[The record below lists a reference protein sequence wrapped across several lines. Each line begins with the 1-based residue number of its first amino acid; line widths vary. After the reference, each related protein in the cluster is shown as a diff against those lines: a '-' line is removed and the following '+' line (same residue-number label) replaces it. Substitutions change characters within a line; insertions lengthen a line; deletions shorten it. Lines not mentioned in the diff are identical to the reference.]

1 MRTTKIAATDDRMVF
16 CSGSIY
22 VGSRRV
28 NSISF
33 DCFKSDIYLDFK
45 TLTLTLLSK
54 LGNPKKENRKIKLIA
69 IVGKTGRKAPKG
81 NEDVVMDEWSDVE
94 IDISPSGGKV
104 S

>member
-22 VGSRRV
+22 VGSRIV

-33 DCFKSDIYLDFK
+33 DCFTSDIYLDFK
-45 TLTLTLLSK
+45 TLTLTLLFK
-54 LGNPKKENRKIKLIA
+54 LGNPKKENKKIKLIA

-94 IDISPSGGKV
+94 IDISRSGGKV

>member
-1 MRTTKIAATDDRMVF
+1 MKIAAEEKMMMF

-33 DCFKSDIYLDFK
+33 DCFTSDIYLDFK
-45 TLTLTLLSK
+45 TLTLTLLFK
-54 LGNPKKENRKIKLIA
+54 LGNPKKENKKIKLIA

-94 IDISPSGGKV
+94 IDISRSGGKV

>member
-1 MRTTKIAATDDRMVF
+1 MRTTKIAATENRMVF

-22 VGSRRV
+22 VGSRIV

-33 DCFKSDIYLDFK
+33 DCFTSDIYLDFK
-45 TLTLTLLSK
+45 TLTLTLLFK
-54 LGNPKKENRKIKLIA
+54 LGNPKKENKKIKLIA

>member
-22 VGSRRV
+22 VGSRIV

-33 DCFKSDIYLDFK
+33 DCFTSYIYLDFK
-45 TLTLTLLSK
+45 TLTLTLLFK
-54 LGNPKKENRKIKLIA
+54 LGNPKKENKKIKLIA
-69 IVGKTGRKAPKG
+69 IVGEKGRYAPKG

>member
-1 MRTTKIAATDDRMVF
+1 MKIAATENRMVF

-22 VGSRRV
+22 VGSRIV

-33 DCFKSDIYLDFK
+33 DCFTSDIYLDFK

-54 LGNPKKENRKIKLIA
+54 LGNPKKENTKIKLIA
-69 IVGKTGRKAPKG
+69 IVGEKGRYAPKG

>member
-33 DCFKSDIYLDFK
+33 DCFKSDTYLNFK
-45 TLTLTLLSK
+45 TLTLTLFSK
-54 LGNPKKENRKIKLIA
+54 LGNPKKENKKIKLIA

-94 IDISPSGGKV
+94 IDISRSGGKV

>member
-54 LGNPKKENRKIKLIA
+54 LGNPKKENKKIKLIA

>member
-45 TLTLTLLSK
+45 TLTLTLFSK
-54 LGNPKKENRKIKLIA
+54 LGNPKKENKKIKLIA

-94 IDISPSGGKV
+94 IDISRSGGKV

>member
-33 DCFKSDIYLDFK
+33 DCFTSDIYLDFK
-45 TLTLTLLSK
+45 TLTLTLLFK
-54 LGNPKKENRKIKLIA
+54 LGNPKKENKKIKLIA
-69 IVGKTGRKAPKG
+69 IVGEQGRYAPKG

-94 IDISPSGGKV
+94 IDISRSGGKV

>member
-45 TLTLTLLSK
+45 TLTLTLFSK